1 MKSTLIVIDSSD
13 TVERLWG
20 VLEKVSC
27 RFGSGFHLVSSTRFL
42 YVDEEGTCY
51 SSPTPNV
58 FFRSLRRELK
68 DVQAVVVSTEIK
80 NADDALRLV
89 KGTKRPVPEYT
100 MTELIKMVG
109 HEFKVKE

>member
-20 VLEKVSC
+20 VLKKVSC
-27 RFGSGFHLVSSTRFL
+27 RFRSGFDPASSTRFL

-51 SSPTPNV
+51 SSTTPNV

-68 DVQAVVVSTEIK
+68 DVQTVVVSTEIK

-100 MTELIKMVG
+100 MSELIKMVG

>member
-20 VLEKVSC
+20 VLKKVSC
-27 RFGSGFHLVSSTRFL
+27 RFGSGFDPVSSIRFL
-42 YVDEEGTCY
+42 YVDEEGACY
-51 SSPTPNV
+51 YSTTPIV

-89 KGTKRPVPEYT
+89 EGTKRPVPEYT
-100 MTELIKMVG
+100 MTELIAKLG
-109 HEFKVKE
+109 HEFKIKK